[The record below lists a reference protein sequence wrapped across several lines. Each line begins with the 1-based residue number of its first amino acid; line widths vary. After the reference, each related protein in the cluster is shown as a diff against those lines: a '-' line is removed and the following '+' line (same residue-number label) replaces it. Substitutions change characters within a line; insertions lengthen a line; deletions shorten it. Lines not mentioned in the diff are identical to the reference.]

1 LHPVAAHRGSELALN
16 IDEAE
21 RLIAQHADFRLLR
34 RIPGAEAWPLAGA
47 GRDIRRAI
55 FLDTETTGLDPDDDE
70 VIELAMVPF
79 DYERDSGVITAVH
92 VDAAI
97 SELRQPS
104 KPITP
109 ESSAIHGIS
118 NADVAGRSIDAAR
131 VTALLDEA
139 QLVIAH
145 NAAFDRPMVE
155 KLWPAFE
162 AKHWACSLADVDW
175 KAEGLGSAKLDYLL
189 MRQGWFFDDHRALAD
204 ALAALF
210 LLTLPLPQSKR
221 PALAAMLESARR
233 PLRAVRAEDTA
244 FEQRASLKSRGYRWD
259 EGAAN
264 RPKAWWKLTDD
275 PQAEIDWLHAEIYG
289 DERDVRVV
297 NMPATRRYSSRLWP
311 D

>member
-1 LHPVAAHRGSELALN
+1 MDLIGAA
-16 IDEAE
+16 
-21 RLIAQHADFRLLR
+21 RLIETSSDYRLLR
-34 RIPGAEAWPLAGA
+34 RVPAVKDWPLPPPSGEL
-47 GRDIRRAI
+47 RQAI
-55 FLDTETTGLDPDDDE
+55 FLDTETTGLEDEDE
-70 VIELAMVPF
+70 VIELALLPF
-79 DYERDSGVITAVH
+79 EYERDTGVITAVH
-92 VDAAI
+92 VDRAIAA
-97 SELRQPS
+97 LRQPS
-104 KPITP
+104 TLITP
-109 ESSAIHGIS
+109 ESSAIHGIT
-118 NADVAGRSIDAAR
+118 NEDVAGKSIDAAQLA
-131 VTALLDEA
+131 TLLDDA
-139 QLVIAH
+139 QLLIAH

-210 LLTLPLPQSKR
+210 LLTLPLPRSGR
-221 PALAAMLESARR
+221 PALAAMLENARR

-244 FEQRASLKSRGYRWD
+244 FEQRAALKARGYKWD
-259 EGAAN
+259 EGAAT
-264 RPKAWWKLTDD
+264 RPKAWWKLTHD
-275 PQAEIDWLHAEIYG
+275 PQTEIDWLHADIYG